1 MQNKDSFLY
10 GTRPVIEAIKAGK
23 EIDKVFIQKGL
34 RGDVYLEL
42 MDLIKEYNVPFQY
55 VPIEKLNKLTMKNHQ
70 GVACFVSIISYTPIE
85 NIIPMVFE
93 KGETP
98 LVLILDRITDV
109 RNFGAIARTAECA
122 GIDAIIIPSRG
133 GAQINSDAIK
143 TSAGALNNIAVC
155 RSENLKQT
163 IDYLKK
169 SGLQIIAATE
179 KAGDYHFKIDYN
191 PPTAIIMGSEE
202 DGISPE
208 YLRLA
213 DYKVSIP
220 VLGEIE
226 SLNVSV
232 ACGVLVY
239 EAVKQRFQYK
249 N

>member
-1 MQNKDSFLY
+1 MINKESFLY
-10 GTRPVIEAIKAGK
+10 GTRPVIEAIKAEK
-23 EIDKVFIQKGL
+23 EIDKVFVQKGL
-34 RGDVYLEL
+34 QGEVYQEL
-42 MDLIKEYNVPFQY
+42 MDLIKEHDVPYQY

-85 NIIPMVFE
+85 NLIPMIYE

-122 GIDAIIIPSRG
+122 GVDAIIIPSRG
-133 GAQINSDAIK
+133 GAQINSDALK
-143 TSAGALNNIAVC
+143 TSAGALHNIPVC
-155 RSENLKQT
+155 RSENLKTT

-179 KAGDYHFKIDYN
+179 KAGDYHFKIDYT

-208 YLRLA
+208 YLRMA

-220 VLGEIE
+220 ILGQIE

-232 ACGVLVY
+232 ACGVLIY
-239 EAVKQRFQYK
+239 EALKQRFTAE
-249 N
+249 

>member
-1 MQNKDSFLY
+1 MINKESFLY
-10 GTRPVIEAIKAGK
+10 GTRPVIEAIKAEK
-23 EIDKVFIQKGL
+23 EIDKVFVQKGL
-34 RGDVYLEL
+34 QGEVYQEL
-42 MDLIKEYNVPFQY
+42 MDLIKEHDVPYQY

-85 NIIPMVFE
+85 NLIPMIYE

-122 GIDAIIIPSRG
+122 GVDAIIIPSRG
-133 GAQINSDAIK
+133 GAQINSDALK
-143 TSAGALNNIAVC
+143 TSAGALHNIPVC
-155 RSENLKQT
+155 RSENLKTT
-163 IDYLKK
+163 IDFLKK

-179 KAGDYHFKIDYN
+179 KAGDYHFKIDYT

-208 YLRLA
+208 YLRMA

-220 VLGEIE
+220 ILGQIE

-232 ACGVLVY
+232 ACGVLIY
-239 EAVKQRFQYK
+239 EALKQRFTAE
-249 N
+249 

>member
-1 MQNKDSFLY
+1 MVNKESFLY

-23 EIDKVFIQKGL
+23 EIDKVFVQKGL
-34 RGDVYLEL
+34 RGDVYQEL

-70 GVACFVSIISYTPIE
+70 GVACFISIISYTPIE

-122 GIDAIIIPSRG
+122 GVDAIIIPSRG

-143 TSAGALNNIAVC
+143 TSAGALNNIPVC

-163 IDYLKK
+163 IDYLRK

-179 KAGDYHFKIDYN
+179 KAGDYHFKIDYT

-220 VLGEIE
+220 IIGEIE

-232 ACGVLVY
+232 ACGVLIY
-239 EAVKQRFQYK
+239 EAVKQRFQS

>member
-1 MQNKDSFLY
+1 MINKESFLY
-10 GTRPVIEAIKAGK
+10 GTRPVIEAIKAEK
-23 EIDKVFIQKGL
+23 EIDKVFVQKGL
-34 RGDVYLEL
+34 QGEVYQEL
-42 MDLIKEYNVPFQY
+42 MDLIKEHDVPYQY

-85 NIIPMVFE
+85 NLIPLIYE

-122 GIDAIIIPSRG
+122 GVDAIIIPSRG
-133 GAQINSDAIK
+133 GAQINSDALK
-143 TSAGALNNIAVC
+143 TSAGALHNIPVC
-155 RSENLKQT
+155 RSENLKTT

-179 KAGDYHFKIDYN
+179 KAGDYHFKIDYT

-208 YLRLA
+208 YLRMA

-220 VLGEIE
+220 ILGQIE

-232 ACGVLVY
+232 ACGVLIY
-239 EAVKQRFQYK
+239 EALKQRFTAE
-249 N
+249 

>member
-1 MQNKDSFLY
+1 MINKESFLY
-10 GTRPVIEAIKAGK
+10 GTRPVIEAIKAEK
-23 EIDKVFIQKGL
+23 EIDKVFVQKGL
-34 RGDVYLEL
+34 QGEVYQEL
-42 MDLIKEYNVPFQY
+42 MDLIKEHDVPYQY

-85 NIIPMVFE
+85 NLIPMIYE

-122 GIDAIIIPSRG
+122 GVDAIIIPSRG
-133 GAQINSDAIK
+133 GAQINSDALK
-143 TSAGALNNIAVC
+143 TSAGALHNIPVC
-155 RSENLKQT
+155 RSENLKST
-163 IDYLKK
+163 IDFLKK

-179 KAGDYHFKIDYN
+179 KAGDYHFKIDYT

-208 YLRLA
+208 YLRMA

-220 VLGEIE
+220 ILGQIE

-232 ACGVLVY
+232 ACGVLIY
-239 EAVKQRFQYK
+239 EALKQRFTAE
-249 N
+249 

>member
-1 MQNKDSFLY
+1 MVSKDSFLY
-10 GTRPVIEAIKAGK
+10 GTRPIIEAIKAGK
-23 EIDKVFIQKGL
+23 EIDKIFVQKGL
-34 RGDVYLEL
+34 QGEVYQEL
-42 MDLIKEYNVPFQY
+42 MDMIREYNVPFQY

-85 NIIPMVFE
+85 NLIPMVYE

-122 GIDAIIIPSRG
+122 GVDAIIIPARG
-133 GAQINSDAIK
+133 GAQINSDALK
-143 TSAGALNNIAVC
+143 TSAGALHNIPIC
-155 RSENLKQT
+155 RSENIKQT
-163 IDYLKK
+163 IDFLKK

-179 KAGDYHFKIDYN
+179 KSGDYHFKIDYN

-208 YLRLA
+208 YLRMA

-220 VLGEIE
+220 ILGEIE

-232 ACGVLVY
+232 ACGVLIY
-239 EAVKQRFQYK
+239 EAVKQRFMAV
-249 N
+249 

>member
-1 MQNKDSFLY
+1 MVNKESFLY

-23 EIDKVFIQKGL
+23 EIDKVFVQKGL
-34 RGDVYLEL
+34 RGDVYQEL

-122 GIDAIIIPSRG
+122 GVDAIIIPSRG

-143 TSAGALNNIAVC
+143 TSAGALNNIPVC

-163 IDYLKK
+163 IDYLRK

-179 KAGDYHFKIDYN
+179 KAGDYHFKIDYT

-220 VLGEIE
+220 IIGEIE

-232 ACGVLVY
+232 ACGVLIY
-239 EAVKQRFQYK
+239 EAVKQRFQS

>member
-1 MQNKDSFLY
+1 MVNKESFLY

-23 EIDKVFIQKGL
+23 EIDKVFVQKGL
-34 RGDVYLEL
+34 RGEVYQEL

-85 NIIPMVFE
+85 NIIPLVFE

-122 GIDAIIIPSRG
+122 GVDAIIIPSRG

-143 TSAGALNNIAVC
+143 TSAGALNNIPVC
-155 RSENLKQT
+155 RSENLKHT

-179 KAGDYHFKIDYN
+179 KAGDYHFKIDYT

-208 YLRLA
+208 YIRMS

-220 VLGEIE
+220 IIGEIE

-232 ACGVLVY
+232 ACGVLIY
-239 EAVKQRFQYK
+239 EAVKQRFQG

>member
-1 MQNKDSFLY
+1 MVNKESFLY
-10 GTRPVIEAIKAGK
+10 GTRPVIEAIKARK
-23 EIDKVFIQKGL
+23 EIDKVFVQKGL
-34 RGDVYLEL
+34 RGDVYQEL

-122 GIDAIIIPSRG
+122 GVDAIIIPSRG

-143 TSAGALNNIAVC
+143 TSAGALNNIPVC

-163 IDYLKK
+163 IDYLRK

-179 KAGDYHFKIDYN
+179 KAGDYHFKIDYT

-220 VLGEIE
+220 IIGEIE

-232 ACGVLVY
+232 ACGVLIY
-239 EAVKQRFQYK
+239 EAVKQRFQS